1 MNNRLNTY
9 PSSGFAEMS
18 TMRNPVAL
26 LIVVIGLLGA
36 GGIRAQQPRPNTSAA
51 DESNAKPC
59 VVAPCVTVFGAV
71 RAPAQLELRRRVRL
85 AEVFAMAGGVTG
97 RASGTVK
104 VTHADSDSPGKSYT
118 YVLSE
123 VLRLED
129 TGNPYVEGGDIVFV
143 TELDPIYVI
152 GSVLTQ
158 REIYPKE
165 PLTLTQAIKLAG
177 GARRNAQI
185 SRVVIHRQDKGFGLS
200 IRADLV
206 AIRKH
211 HTEDPILQP
220 YDIVDVPPSGLPHVG
235 PPFAYPTFDSRPLIP
250 LPYRIYY

>member
-1 MNNRLNTY
+1 
-9 PSSGFAEMS
+9 
-18 TMRNPVAL
+18 MREKL
-26 LIVVIGLLGA
+26 LLMIMVIGLLATGE
-36 GGIRAQQPRPNTSAA
+36 IRAQQTVQNTSPVN
-51 DESNAKPC
+51 DAKQC

-71 RAPAQLELRRRVRL
+71 RAPARLELRRRVRL
-85 AEVFAMAGGVTG
+85 AEVIAMAGGLTG

-104 VTHADSDSPGKSYT
+104 VIHADSDSPGKLST

-123 VLRLED
+123 VLRRDE
-129 TGNPYVEGGDIVFV
+129 TANPYVEGGDIVVV

-152 GSVLTQ
+152 GSVFTE

-177 GARRNAQI
+177 GARRDAQI
-185 SRVVIHRQDKGFGLS
+185 TRVVINRHEKGIGFS

-211 HTEDPILQP
+211 LAEDPILQP
-220 YDIVDVPPSGLPHVG
+220 YDIVEIPGPGPRKVG
-235 PPFAYPTFDSRPLIP
+235 PTFWYPTFDTRPLIP
-250 LPYRIYY
+250 PPSRYLPSKQVRQLWL